1 MDEYEQEGRSEISL
15 LHGYAVVEQEV
26 DANGRVRRWRQL
38 TVSFPM
44 NTGMTMSFSIDL
56 MNQGGV
62 SIGVNSSV
70 IWGDEQHDQ
79 EDEA

>member
-1 MDEYEQEGRSEISL
+1 MDEKPEEGRSEISL

-26 DANGRVRRWRQL
+26 DANGLVQRWRQL

-44 NTGMTMSFSIDL
+44 NAGVTMSFSFDF
-56 MNQGGV
+56 MNQGEV
-62 SIGVNSSV
+62 SIGVNSSAF
-70 IWGDEQHDQ
+70 WGDEQHDQ